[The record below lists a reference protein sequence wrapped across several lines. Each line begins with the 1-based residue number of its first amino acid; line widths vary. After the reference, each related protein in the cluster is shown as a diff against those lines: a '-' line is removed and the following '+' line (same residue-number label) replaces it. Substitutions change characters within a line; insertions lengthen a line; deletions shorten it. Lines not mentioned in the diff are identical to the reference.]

1 MSMKYRGIAILVATL
16 IAIVPAGVVSAQD
29 NGDAT
34 PTSANKLPLAAFV
47 RAVIDTSPQVNAAR
61 AAVDAST
68 AFEGAAGRP
77 LYNPELLFD
86 AENADSDTLA
96 FGISQTIDWGGKRR
110 ARTALAESERRL
122 VEADYLTVR
131 WQVAIDLM
139 SALAAHQTESDR
151 RALARV
157 RVDTMQDFSALA
169 QRRFDIG
176 DISQIELDLAVLA
189 NTQARMQKATAAA
202 NVAEAR
208 QAVTSIALGSPSTEW
223 PQLETTLP
231 AITASPAD
239 APEFVMRLPDV
250 RAARFQVAAAAAL
263 VELRRRER
271 RLDPTITLRGGKE
284 DDENLVGLNVTV
296 PIPIRN
302 RFTYEVDAA
311 RAARSQAQQSASDV
325 MRRAYTRFIGA
336 LERYQI
342 SRDAWQDWEDTG
354 NVSLRRRTELLRRLW
369 EAGEL
374 STTDFLVQITQT
386 LDTGES
392 ALDLRQAMW
401 RAWFEWL
408 IASGQL
414 REWLGPEG
422 IR

>member
-1 MSMKYRGIAILVATL
+1 MFMKYRGIAVLMATL
-16 IAIVPAGVVSAQD
+16 IAIVPAGVISAQN
-29 NGDAT
+29 NGDAA
-34 PTSANKLPLAAFV
+34 PTNANRLPLASFV
-47 RAVIDTSPQVNAAR
+47 RAIIDASPEVNAAR
-61 AAVDAST
+61 AALDAST

-77 LYNPELLFD
+77 LYNPELEFEF
-86 AENADSDTLA
+86 ENADSETRA
-96 FGISQTIDWGGKRR
+96 IGISQTIDWGGKRR
-110 ARTALAESERRL
+110 ARTSLAESERRS
-122 VEADYLTVR
+122 VEADYIAVR

-139 SALAAHQTESDR
+139 SALAGHQTESDR
-151 RALARV
+151 RALAGV
-157 RVDTMQDFSALA
+157 RVDTMQDFATLA

-176 DISQIELDLAVLA
+176 DISQIELNLAMLA

-208 QAVTSIALGSPSTEW
+208 QAVTSIAIGSPSSEW

-231 AITASPAD
+231 AIVASSAD
-239 APEFVMRLPDV
+239 AQEFVMRLPDV
-250 RAARFQVAAAAAL
+250 RAAQFQVAAAAAL

-284 DDENLVGLNVTV
+284 DDENLVGVNVTV

-302 RFTYEVDAA
+302 RFTYEVTAASAA
-311 RAARSQAQQSASDV
+311 RRQAQQSASDV
-325 MRRAYTRFIGA
+325 MRRAYARFTGA
-336 LERYQI
+336 LERYQL

-354 NVSLRRRTELLRRLW
+354 NVSLRRQTELLRRLW

-392 ALDLRQAMW
+392 ALELRQAMW

-408 IASGQL
+408 TASGQL
-414 REWLGPEG
+414 REWLGPEA